1 MNDIALVVNTIS
13 KNSDIWEM
21 FFDQLEKYVPKN
33 FFDNKYL
40 FTDKTG
46 ESVPEDF
53 EVVLYDENKM
63 YREQFLTGIKE
74 VKEKY
79 CIYISEDYILYDN
92 IREDLLLKYK
102 NIMDDDGISFVKLFK
117 GSVIETP
124 LIPYK
129 DSDDLYVVNKELP
142 YYYSQSATL
151 WKTRDLEK
159 IHEDG
164 PNLHIANTDWQNSF
178 EWNAN
183 DICLKLGF
191 ESLFVF
197 RKEARRGMYHYD
209 SSVFPHIATAL
220 VKGVWNIKEYKK
232 ELVPLLEEYNI
243 STSVRG
249 ELV

>member
-1 MNDIALVVNTIS
+1 MDDIALVVNTIS
-13 KNSDIWEM
+13 KNSDIWKM
-21 FFDQLEKYVPKN
+21 FFDQLEKYVPNN
-33 FFDNKYL
+33 FFDKKYL

-46 ESVPEDF
+46 DSVPEDF
-53 EVVLYDENKM
+53 KVILYDESKM

-92 IREDLLLKYK
+92 IKEDLLLKYK
-102 NIMDDDGISFVKLFK
+102 NIMEDDGISFVKLFK

-129 DSDDLYVVNKELP
+129 DSDDLYVANKDLP

-151 WKTRDLEK
+151 WKTRDLEE
-159 IHEDG
+159 IHQQG

-183 DICLKLGF
+183 TVCL
-191 ESLFVF
+191 
-197 RKEARRGMYHYD
+197 
-209 SSVFPHIATAL
+209 
-220 VKGVWNIKEYKK
+220 
-232 ELVPLLEEYNI
+232 EL
-243 STSVRG
+243 
-249 ELV
+249 

>member
-1 MNDIALVVNTIS
+1 MNNIALVVNTIS
-13 KNSDIWEM
+13 KNSDIWKM
-21 FFDQLEKYVPKN
+21 FFDQLEKYTPN
-33 FFDNKYL
+33 DFFTNKYL

-46 ESVPEDF
+46 DDVPEDF
-53 EVVLYDENKM
+53 KVVLYDESKM

-74 VKEKY
+74 VKEDY
-79 CIYISEDYILYDN
+79 CIYISEDYILYNN
-92 IREDLLLKYK
+92 IEKDLLLKYRDVME
-102 NIMDDDGISFVKLFK
+102 NDGISFIKLFK

-124 LIPYK
+124 LIQYK
-129 DSDDLYVVNKELP
+129 DFDDLYVVNKELP

-220 VKGVWNIKEYKK
+220 VKGKWNTKEYPN
-232 ELVPLLEEYNI
+232 ELLPLIEKYNI
-243 STSVRG
+243 NIGERG
-249 ELV
+249 EY